1 MGIVSYGRGCAQAAF
16 PGIYTRLSYY
26 YHWMEEIL
34 KRDGEHLEPD
44 ILSYITTTM
53 PNRTDKYEPNV
64 LILGSFVLL
73 LLSYQMFD
81 VCIT

>member
-1 MGIVSYGRGCAQAAF
+1 
-16 PGIYTRLSYY
+16 
-26 YHWMEEIL
+26 MEEIL